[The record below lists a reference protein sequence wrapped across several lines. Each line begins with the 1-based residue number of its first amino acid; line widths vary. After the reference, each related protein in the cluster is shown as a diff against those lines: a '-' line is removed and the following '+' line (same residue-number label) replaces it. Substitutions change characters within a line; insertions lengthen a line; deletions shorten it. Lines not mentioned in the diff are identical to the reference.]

1 MFWPEHAP
9 DEPEAAHLTGS
20 SFRRAL
26 ADHIRERCPE
36 LTGHDD
42 EAAIDA
48 WYATEV
54 FVALAFDGHH
64 HARDSGTLL

>member
-1 MFWPEHAP
+1 VFWPEHAP
-9 DEPEAAHLTGS
+9 DEPEAAHLTGP

-26 ADHIRERCPE
+26 AEHIRGRCPE
-36 LTGHDD
+36 LTGHEDD
-42 EAAIDA
+42 AAIDA

-64 HARDSGTLL
+64 HPRDSGTLL